1 MKNDKTKE
9 RNRPEQA
16 IPPPFART
24 DCPNCH
30 SRNAAYKT
38 IFDDTGKDWQL
49 VCFECGQVRVDSP
62 AGKTVRQLRHKCR
75 VRYRLG

>member
-9 RNRPEQA
+9 GNGPKKTIVQ
-16 IPPPFART
+16 PFART

-38 IFDDTGKDWQL
+38 IFDDMGKDAQL
-49 VCFECGQVRVDSP
+49 ICFECGQATGISP
-62 AGKTVRQLRHKCR
+62 TGNTVHHLRHKCR
-75 VRYRLG
+75 VRYWLG